1 MTDHEDPIAFKRNDA
16 PGFFYGVPNRDL
28 TVREAA
34 ALPPDLRRDVEA
46 GTLYV
51 EAELTPAQK
60 AARTREANQAR
71 EDAEQAE
78 AERRKAEADA
88 AKQAADDET
97 GTGDQ

>member
-1 MTDHEDPIAFKRNDA
+1 MTMTDHEDPIAFKRNDA

-46 GTLYV
+46 D
-51 EAELTPAQK
+51 LTPAQK

-78 AERRKAEADA
+78 AERRRAEADA

-97 GTGDQ
+97 GQGDE